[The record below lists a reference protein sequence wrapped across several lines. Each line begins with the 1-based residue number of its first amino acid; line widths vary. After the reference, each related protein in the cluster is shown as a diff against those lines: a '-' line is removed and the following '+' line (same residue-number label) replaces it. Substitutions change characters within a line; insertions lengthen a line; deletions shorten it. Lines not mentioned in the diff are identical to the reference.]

1 MSEVIGAGIGIGML
15 ILLGFVYVLV
25 MALSVVSY
33 VFMALGI
40 GGMMKSF
47 GMPHPGC
54 AFIPVY
60 NAYLLGKVAEESSV
74 RLGDSKVQPF
84 GKILLIIQIVT
95 SAASF
100 LMGFGSGIAQMIQV
114 LVQKSASSTSEI
126 SVLGIFFFLFMLLIW
141 VISIVITIITIVYC
155 VFFYIAVYK
164 IYKCF
169 VPKNAVLFLVLSI
182 VFSVTMPF
190 IFFFIRKK
198 EPLSPVINLDDYT
211 PEN

>member
-60 NAYLLGKVAEESSV
+60 NTYLLGKVAEESSV

-100 LMGFGSGIAQMIQV
+100 SWGSGR
-114 LVQKSASSTSEI
+114 
-126 SVLGIFFFLFMLLIW
+126 
-141 VISIVITIITIVYC
+141 
-155 VFFYIAVYK
+155 
-164 IYKCF
+164 
-169 VPKNAVLFLVLSI
+169 VPF
-182 VFSVTMPF
+182 
-190 IFFFIRKK
+190 R
-198 EPLSPVINLDDYT
+198 
-211 PEN
+211 